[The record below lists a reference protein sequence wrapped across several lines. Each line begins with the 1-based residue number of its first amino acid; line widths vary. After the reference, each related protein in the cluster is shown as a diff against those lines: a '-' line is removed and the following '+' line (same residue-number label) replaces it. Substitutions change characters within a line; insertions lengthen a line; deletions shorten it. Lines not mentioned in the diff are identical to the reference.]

1 MRSPWLLQGVGAQ
14 HNTVAA
20 AALWWWPCAPR
31 CFLTKPNSLLF
42 LVYQLANQTVGFFAV
57 SLSACWQHGG
67 NLLPHPP
74 SQPCGPA
81 ASTGGWGGSRPP
93 TWRQPPTWRPLI
105 PSAAF
110 VWVLKTARLS
120 PVKVSLISP
129 RPMES
134 AGRLCLSCE
143 FWVLQLCL
151 FGCWHNCTWGRKSC
165 SSPFYG
171 RTFNRFLNASC
182 PVWYGDAPYLFNQF
196 RNK

>member
-67 NLLPHPP
+67 NLLSHPP

-81 ASTGGWGGSRPP
+81 QEAEGAAGPQHGGNPQHGGRSSPQLHLCGCWRQQGWALLKWAWFPPGPWKVLEGCAYRVSFECFNSVCLAVGITEHEVGRVAARLFTGGL
-93 TWRQPPTWRPLI
+93 LI
-105 PSAAF
+105 DFWMLLA
-110 VWVLKTARLS
+110 LCG
-120 PVKVSLISP
+120 
-129 RPMES
+129 MEMLRIYS
-134 AGRLCLSCE
+134 IILE
-143 FWVLQLCL
+143 I
-151 FGCWHNCTWGRKSC
+151 
-165 SSPFYG
+165 
-171 RTFNRFLNASC
+171 
-182 PVWYGDAPYLFNQF
+182 
-196 RNK
+196 NK